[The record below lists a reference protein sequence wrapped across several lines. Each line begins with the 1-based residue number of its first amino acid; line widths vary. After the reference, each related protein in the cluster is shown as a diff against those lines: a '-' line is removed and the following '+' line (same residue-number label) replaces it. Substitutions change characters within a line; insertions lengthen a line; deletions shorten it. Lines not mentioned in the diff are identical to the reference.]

1 VPLVSF
7 LPSEERSLGWA
18 GAALGYW
25 VGKVEARSKH
35 GLLLAPIFW
44 IALDDP
50 TGVAKFPNRSVM
62 MVVVVVI
69 TIVASVFFAEEL
81 SRSHLQQPYTF
92 HVSVVTFWAAVLVL
106 YLSTVYH
113 TNRLN
118 VPEAFRD
125 QEASFRNAFRS
136 HRR

>member
-1 VPLVSF
+1 MCATS
-7 LPSEERSLGWA
+7 
-18 GAALGYW
+18 
-25 VGKVEARSKH
+25 
-35 GLLLAPIFW
+35 LLAPIFW